1 MTRITGLA
9 TGLDVDSI
17 VKETMQAERT
27 KIDAVEQEKKLVQIQ
42 QDIYREV
49 IKECRD
55 FYDKYFNMT
64 KADSVLLQKNW
75 AGVSFESSN
84 SSVVTAT
91 ASGGAEVDN
100 YSVQVL
106 QLASPAKATITDKDL
121 ESMDGIVVNIK
132 DKDNKDVEITIDL
145 SSGKTN
151 TDKVSIINN
160 KLKEHGITAKYSSFS
175 GGISLISNEDG
186 KEQKFTAECV
196 KFKKDADGKVKVD
209 SDGKYNIESKGDK
222 KEAIGTDC
230 IAKLTN
236 GLGESYNYL
245 GNSNTLSLDSVT
257 FKFTDVNAKGTP
269 KYDKDGNIEEIND
282 LIELSS
288 AKITGKTDAVGIK
301 DKLVNF
307 VEDYNKIMTKLNT
320 LINEKRDKDYMPLT
334 DEQKKEMTD
343 KQIELWEAK
352 VKEGQLSR
360 DSDLTRIR
368 NAMKSAMSSVSSSG
382 LSLEKIGITPS
393 KDYSGNK
400 NGTYTV
406 DENKL
411 LSALEKNTSE
421 VMELFVNKSEN
432 NNGILN
438 QLKNTLDK
446 ETQNTTSSL
455 LKKAGMEG
463 SATASNNTL
472 SKKIATYE
480 TKIVRLEKLFSKKQQ
495 NLYSKY
501 ASLET
506 LMNNLNSQMNY
517 LSSMFSS

>member
-1 MTRITGLA
+1 
-9 TGLDVDSI
+9 
-17 VKETMQAERT
+17 
-27 KIDAVEQEKKLVQIQ
+27 
-42 QDIYREV
+42 
-49 IKECRD
+49 
-55 FYDKYFNMT
+55 
-64 KADSVLLQKNW
+64 
-75 AGVSFESSN
+75 
-84 SSVVTAT
+84 
-91 ASGGAEVDN
+91 
-100 YSVQVL
+100 
-106 QLASPAKATITDKDL
+106 
-121 ESMDGIVVNIK
+121 
-132 DKDNKDVEITIDL
+132 
-145 SSGKTN
+145 
-151 TDKVSIINN
+151 
-160 KLKEHGITAKYSSFS
+160 
-175 GGISLISNEDG
+175 
-186 KEQKFTAECV
+186 
-196 KFKKDADGKVKVD
+196 
-209 SDGKYNIESKGDK
+209 
-222 KEAIGTDC
+222 
-230 IAKLTN
+230 
-236 GLGESYNYL
+236 
-245 GNSNTLSLDSVT
+245 
-257 FKFTDVNAKGTP
+257 
-269 KYDKDGNIEEIND
+269 
-282 LIELSS
+282 
-288 AKITGKTDAVGIK
+288 
-301 DKLVNF
+301 
-307 VEDYNKIMTKLNT
+307 
-320 LINEKRDKDYMPLT
+320 MPLT

-368 NAMKSAMSSVSSSG
+368 NAMKSAMSSVSSNG

-421 VMELFVNKSEN
+421 VMELFVNKNEN

>member
-121 ESMDGIVVNIK
+121 ESMDGIVVTIK

-175 GGISLISNEDG
+175 
-186 KEQKFTAECV
+186 
-196 KFKKDADGKVKVD
+196 
-209 SDGKYNIESKGDK
+209 
-222 KEAIGTDC
+222 
-230 IAKLTN
+230 
-236 GLGESYNYL
+236 
-245 GNSNTLSLDSVT
+245 
-257 FKFTDVNAKGTP
+257 
-269 KYDKDGNIEEIND
+269 
-282 LIELSS
+282 
-288 AKITGKTDAVGIK
+288 
-301 DKLVNF
+301 
-307 VEDYNKIMTKLNT
+307 
-320 LINEKRDKDYMPLT
+320 
-334 DEQKKEMTD
+334 
-343 KQIELWEAK
+343 
-352 VKEGQLSR
+352 
-360 DSDLTRIR
+360 
-368 NAMKSAMSSVSSSG
+368 
-382 LSLEKIGITPS
+382 
-393 KDYSGNK
+393 
-400 NGTYTV
+400 
-406 DENKL
+406 
-411 LSALEKNTSE
+411 
-421 VMELFVNKSEN
+421 
-432 NNGILN
+432 
-438 QLKNTLDK
+438 
-446 ETQNTTSSL
+446 
-455 LKKAGMEG
+455 
-463 SATASNNTL
+463 
-472 SKKIATYE
+472 
-480 TKIVRLEKLFSKKQQ
+480 
-495 NLYSKY
+495 
-501 ASLET
+501 
-506 LMNNLNSQMNY
+506 
-517 LSSMFSS
+517 

>member
-121 ESMDGIVVNIK
+121 ESMDGIVVTIK

-175 GGISLISNEDG
+175 GGISLISNKDG

-196 KFKKDADGKVKVD
+196 KFKKDADGKVQVD

-334 DEQKKEMTD
+334 DDQKKEMTD